1 MYALGHGK
9 FETLKHNSTSA
20 NLIPVGITYTNHK
33 GMHRGLAQF
42 WPSTSVQNQGCSC
55 KFKLHRQLR
64 VMKG

>member
-33 GMHRGLAQF
+33 GMHAY
-42 WPSTSVQNQGCSC
+42 
-55 KFKLHRQLR
+55 KLISKSNSHFDGTQKLNFI
-64 VMKG
+64 K

>member
-55 KFKLHRQLR
+55 KFKLHRQLCR
-64 VMKG
+64 